1 MNLSLKQ
8 TRALDLLEDNQT
20 TEVLFG
26 GSAGGGKS
34 VIGAY
39 WVLKNCFKYPKSR
52 WLIGR
57 AELKVL
63 KETTLISFF
72 EVCNIQGLR
81 AGVHYRYNQQDSSV
95 TTANGS
101 VILFKDLD
109 YYPSDPNFDSLGS
122 LEITGAFIDEC
133 NQLVSIAKE
142 VVKSRIRFKLDHFG
156 IIPKLLMTCN
166 PAKNWVYHD
175 FYLPSKQGQLPKD
188 KAFIQSL
195 VTDNPFIS
203 KHYIDNLRGM
213 KDKALRERLLNGNWE
228 YDDDPS
234 RMIEYDAIVKSFS
247 NRPPEGYRKISC
259 DVARFGKDK
268 TVIGI
273 WNGLLCEQIITI
285 DKSDLTYVANL
296 LRKEASIRGMTVKD
310 IVVDEDG
317 VGGGV
322 VDMLKC
328 QGFTANGAVQK
339 VHGVTPNYANLKS
352 QCAFKLAEMMNEGS
366 IGIKAPNTDVIKTMT
381 EELEQLK
388 QDRIEKDFTKLII
401 VGKDKMKEQLGRS
414 PDYLDMLIM
423 RMYFEIKP
431 NVYVY

>member
-1 MNLSLKQ
+1 MKLSKKQ
-8 TRALDLLEDNQT
+8 TQALDLLEDKT
-20 TEVLFG
+20 TSELLFG
-26 GSAGGGKS
+26 GAAGGGKS
-34 VIGAY
+34 ALGCY
-39 WVLKNCFKYPKSR
+39 WILKNCFKYPKSR

-57 AELKVL
+57 AELKTL
-63 KETTLISFF
+63 KETTLVSFF
-72 EVCNIQGLR
+72 EVCNIQGLK
-81 AGVHYRYNQQDSSV
+81 AGSHFKYNQQESV
-95 TTANGS
+95 CYLANGS
-101 VILFKDLD
+101 AVLFKDLD

-133 NQLVSIAKE
+133 NQLVSNAKD
-142 VVKSRIRFKLDHFG
+142 VVKSRIRYKLDEFG
-156 IIPKLLMTCN
+156 LIPKMLMTCN

-175 FYLPSKQGQLPKD
+175 FYLPSKQNQLPED

-203 KHYIDNLRGM
+203 KHYIENLKQL
-213 KDKALRERLLNGNWE
+213 KDKALKERLLNGNWE
-228 YDDDPS
+228 YDDDPA
-234 RMIEYDAIVKSFS
+234 RMIEYDAIIQSFA
-247 NRPPEGYRKISC
+247 NRPPEGKRKISC

-285 DKSDLTYVANL
+285 DKSDLTYVAQL
-296 LRKEASIRGMTVKD
+296 LRKEASVRGLSMKD

-317 VGGGV
+317 VGGGI

-328 QGFTANGAVQK
+328 NGFTANGQVVK
-339 VHGVTPNYANLKS
+339 IHGQAPNYANLKS

-366 IGIKAPNTDVIKTMT
+366 IGIKEQRTEVRKTIV

-388 QDRIEKDFTKLII
+388 QDRLEKDFTKLII

-431 NVYVY
+431 QVYVY